1 MTAMLASVTG
11 ADEAEIAVAG
21 GADVIDLKD
30 TGAATLQ
37 ALSTERIAET
47 VTAVAGRRLTSAVA
61 GDLAADSGTAIALLR
76 SIAAS
81 GVDYVKVG
89 LPPAETRRSAI
100 RSLSDIAATMRLIGV
115 LYADREPDPLS
126 PLADLATAG
135 FAGIMLDTAEK
146 SAGRLLTH
154 VDVPRL
160 AAFVAAARDRGLLV
174 GLAGGL
180 EEPDVP
186 RLLVLEPDVLGFRS
200 ALCAARDRRAGIDL
214 AAVRA
219 IRRLIPQARPEGEPG
234 NVDYRLL
241 SARGWHPDTS
251 EEPMKERLFVHNL
264 VLPVRIGAYSHEREA
279 TQKVR
284 FDVSVDVD
292 RPRGEPQGMGQVFSY
307 DLITD
312 GIASIL
318 AASPHIDFVETLA
331 ERIAAHVL
339 RDPRAR
345 RVTVRIEKLEVGPGG
360 VGVEITMDR
369 PDAAVDQNPVLAMLE
384 ESRRKPRT

>member
-11 ADEAEIAVAG
+11 PDEAEIAIAG

-30 TGAATLQ
+30 TGAETLQ
-37 ALSTERIAET
+37 AMSAERIAET
-47 VTAVAGRRLTSAVA
+47 LTAVAGRRLTSAVA
-61 GDLAADSGTAIALLR
+61 GDLAADPEAALTALR

-81 GVDYVKVG
+81 GVDYVKLG

-100 RSLSDIAATMRLIGV
+100 RSLGEIAATMRLIGV
-115 LYADREPDPLS
+115 LYADRESDIGA
-126 PLADLATAG
+126 PLADLAAAG
-135 FAGIMLDTAEK
+135 FAGIMLDTAGK

-160 AAFVAAARDRGLLV
+160 AVFVAAARGRGLLV

-200 ALCAARDRRAGIDL
+200 ALCVARERRAGIDP

-219 IRRLIPQARPEGEPG
+219 IRRLIPQRRPEGEPG

-279 TQKVR
+279 PQKVR
-284 FDVSVDVD
+284 FDVTVDVD
-292 RPRGEPQGMGQVFSY
+292 RPRGEPQGMAQVFSY

-369 PDAAVDQNPVLAMLE
+369 PDESVGQNPVLAMLE